1 VVRGDANNADVP
13 AWSFSYECDKLI
25 SAQKPSLDVQRSV
38 RMT

>member
-1 VVRGDANNADVP
+1 MVRGDANNADVP